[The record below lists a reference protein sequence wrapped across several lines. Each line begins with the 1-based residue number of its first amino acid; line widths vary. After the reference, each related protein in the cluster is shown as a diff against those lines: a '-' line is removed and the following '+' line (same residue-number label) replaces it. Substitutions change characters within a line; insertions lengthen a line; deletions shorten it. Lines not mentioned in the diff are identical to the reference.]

1 VSCSNMKDLLFT
13 LIFGLGIITT
23 ASAQQNSPDFVTTDI
38 DNFWQ
43 AYDKIVATK
52 DTVQQYQY
60 LNQLFLD
67 KATPGQKAMIAA
79 RRYTAKEYLAAI
91 TDRPQY
97 WLTIRVNTNKAKA
110 FASDIEAN
118 ILKLKKL
125 YPQARPAKIY
135 FTVGV
140 FRSGGTT
147 TGDMVLIGSEIAFT
161 DENLK
166 NMVFTNVHEYVH
178 TQEKTTD
185 ANTILGQSVLEGV
198 AEYLAVKATGQPSS
212 APAIA
217 YGYAHN
223 DRIREVFAQQLFNT
237 SYGIWMYNS
246 MENEFN
252 NTRDLGYYVG
262 YAICED
268 YYNKAKNKQQA
279 VKDMIE
285 LDYNDEAA
293 LAKFVDES
301 GYFAEPIA
309 MLKAKY
315 EDSRPSVTSL
325 KPFKNNATDVD
336 PATTEITVE
345 FSNVMSKRYR
355 NFELGPLGKDN
366 LLKIKG
372 GVGFSEDGRSF
383 TFTTELQ
390 PNRQYQLVLG
400 RFRDKDYKDLK
411 EYLINFKTAG
421 K

>member
-1 VSCSNMKDLLFT
+1 MKKLLFS

-23 ASAQQNSPDFVTTDI
+23 TSAQQNNSDFVTTDI

-52 DTVQQYQY
+52 DTVQQYQH

-67 KATPGQKAMIAA
+67 KATPGQKAMIEA
-79 RRYTAKEYLAAI
+79 RHYTAKEYLKAI

-97 WLTIRVNTNKAKA
+97 WLTIRANTNKAKA

-147 TGDMVLIGSEIAFT
+147 KDNMVLIGSEIAFT
-161 DENLK
+161 DENIK
-166 NMVFTNVHEYVH
+166 QMVFTNVHEYVH

-223 DRIREVFAQQLFNT
+223 DQVREVFAHQLFNNT
-237 SYGIWMYNS
+237 YGIWMYNS

-268 YYNKAKNKQQA
+268 YYNKAKSKQQA
-279 VKDMIE
+279 IKDMIE
-285 LDYNDEAA
+285 LDYNDETA

-301 GYFAEPIA
+301 GYFAEPVAI
-309 MLKAKY
+309 LKAKY
-315 EDSRPSVTSL
+315 EDSLPSVTGL

-336 PATTEITVE
+336 PATTQITIE
-345 FSNVMSKRYR
+345 FSNVMNKRYR

-366 LLKIKG
+366 LLKIKSA
-372 GVGFSEDGRSF
+372 VGFSEDGRSF

-390 PNRQYQLVLG
+390 PNRQYQIILG
-400 RFRDKDYKDLK
+400 RFRDKDYKQLK
-411 EYLINFKTAG
+411 EYLINFKTTG

>member
-1 VSCSNMKDLLFT
+1 MKNLLFT
-13 LIFGLGIITT
+13 LIFGLGMITT
-23 ASAQQNSPDFVTTDI
+23 AAAQQNNVDFITTDI

-79 RRYTAKEYLAAI
+79 RRYTVKEYLAAI
-91 TDRPQY
+91 IGRPEY
-97 WLTIRVNTNKAKA
+97 WPIIRANTNKAKA

-147 TGDMVLIGSEIAFT
+147 TDNMVLIGSEIAFT

-185 ANTILGQSVLEGV
+185 ANNILGQSVLEGV

-223 DRIREVFAQQLFNT
+223 DRIREVFAHQLFNT
-237 SYGIWMYNS
+237 VYGIWMYNS

-279 VKDMIE
+279 IKDMIE

-293 LAKFVDES
+293 LAKFVDAS
-301 GYFAEPIA
+301 GYFAEPVA
-309 MLKAKY
+309 VLKTKY
-315 EDSRPSVTSL
+315 EDSRPRVISI

-336 PATTEITVE
+336 PATKEITIE
-345 FSNVMSKRYR
+345 FSNAMNKRYR

-366 LLKIKG
+366 LLKITG
-372 GVGFSEDGRSF
+372 GVGFSEDGRKF
-383 TFTTELQ
+383 TFTADLQ

-400 RFRDKDYKDLK
+400 RFRDNDFRDLK
-411 EYLINFKTAG
+411 EYLIDFKTAA